1 MNAHN
6 NQQIPVVDVDQA
18 FPTMVDRNGG
28 SSGGETT
35 SGGVSPQVAQA
46 VRDVLGMRP
55 RTQDPKAF
63 LDALKASFN
72 LRLVEGHT
80 VADYVPRGAAVQSDL
95 GAVTGGQASLYR
107 RATLAR
113 SEALRILDGLTAL
126 RPDADADDMAS
137 YRTLVRDSVQRL
149 VDELGNPG
157 GPRVQMVDMYFA
169 GLTGAANP
177 APGVDADSVTGQLG
191 ALRDRFGLTDAN
203 SNTVDDEAVR
213 TSFWTLV
220 DLLTDLQTSWR
231 QQKRHFTSQAGQG
244 FLGTD
249 LILLSRLMEAAA
261 DQVEELERVLGSVL
275 IPETE
280 RRTIVL
286 HKKTGLTL
294 DGLLTWLRTFLGD
307 EGRRIAQDTGRD
319 GIVSA
324 LAPMAVEIVKTFRD
338 VLADRLNHGWR
349 APGDPSEGDQATLD
363 AERCCPVLYLPVGCC
378 TELPAGMYSARV
390 RVAVASLCRLL
401 MDLARTAQRIGRYA
415 QPILLNVTFRNVYRR
430 DDVVEVDIRGIN
442 LRPEHVPAFYVGPWT
457 GDDCSLDQ
465 LDPEQVIRPL
475 RGSSTADEDS
485 LVAFFRVKD
494 LERLLVP
501 DPSRPALVQ
510 AQADLLAP
518 ASAPAG
524 AAGGSGGP
532 QPVMDAAGG
541 VPNRLWDYINP
552 AGGGGAGGR
561 GGGGGGGG
569 AFTTPAEV
577 WPLLLVDGESGRP
590 AMAPM
595 TVSYPQGLST
605 LAPVSV
611 HGISGTDW
619 RPIKRDEQ
627 YRITD
632 EPDVHPGPRYPRPPG
647 AGADPRVTVAGVV
660 ELTRRYRRSYADLCT
675 ARSDAAVARQTLEL
689 LTPRL
694 KGARPERK
702 KTLEA
707 EIEGAKTDLV
717 VADQRVEALT
727 SEVHDLEHQ
736 IDRAHAEMA
745 GTDSDVPEGE

>member
-1 MNAHN
+1 VNAYN

-18 FPTMVDRNGG
+18 FPAMVDRSNG
-28 SSGGETT
+28 SSGGDTAG
-35 SGGVSPQVAQA
+35 GGVSPQVAQA

-107 RATLAR
+107 RATIAR
-113 SEALRILDGLTAL
+113 TEALRILDSLTAL

-157 GPRVQMVDMYFA
+157 GPRVQMVNMYFA
-169 GLTGAANP
+169 GLTGAAKP
-177 APGVDADSVTGQLG
+177 AAGVDADGVTGQLG

-220 DLLTDLQTSWR
+220 DLITDLQTSWR
-231 QQKRHFTSQAGQG
+231 QQRQHFTSQAGQG

-261 DQVEELERVLGSVL
+261 DQVDELERVLGSVL

-324 LAPMAVEIVKTFRD
+324 LAPMAVELVKTFRD
-338 VLADRLNHGWR
+338 VLADRVNYGWR
-349 APGDPSEGDQATLD
+349 KVGDQGEGEYAELD
-363 AERCCPVLYLPVGCC
+363 DERCCPVLYLPVGCC
-378 TELPAGMYSARV
+378 SELPAGMYSARV

-415 QPILLNVTFRNVYRR
+415 RPTLLNVTFRSVFRR

-442 LRPEHVPAFYVGPWT
+442 LRPEHIPAFYIGPWV

-465 LDPEQVIRPL
+465 LDPKQVIRPL
-475 RGSSTADEDS
+475 RGSSTTDDDS
-485 LVAFFRVKD
+485 IVAFFRIKD
-494 LERLLVP
+494 IDKLLTSYP
-501 DPSRPALVQ
+501 Q
-510 AQADLLAP
+510 HTTTYAQADLMAP
-518 ASAPAG
+518 TSAPDS
-524 AAGGSGGP
+524 AAGKGSGPGSGG
-532 QPVMDAAGG
+532 GG
-541 VPNRLWDYINP
+541 QVTQSYAWASNRLWDHIKPTSSGEGN
-552 AGGGGAGGR
+552 
-561 GGGGGGGG
+561 G

-577 WPLLLVDGESGRP
+577 WPLVLFDGESGRP

-595 TVSYPQGLST
+595 SVTYPQGLST
-605 LAPVSV
+605 LAPVPVQGLSP
-611 HGISGTDW
+611 SDW
-619 RPIKRDEQ
+619 NKIRRDERF
-627 YRITD
+627 RITD
-632 EPDVHPGPRYPRPPG
+632 EPDVHPGPNYPRAPKRGATPG
-647 AGADPRVTVAGVV
+647 VTIGSIVDLTHHHRQKVAALASVTTGH
-660 ELTRRYRRSYADLCT
+660 ELAT
-675 ARSDAAVARQTLEL
+675 
-689 LTPRL
+689 
-694 KGARPERK
+694 
-702 KTLEA
+702 
-707 EIEGAKTDLV
+707 
-717 VADQRVEALT
+717 QRVELLSERLPNARGDRKIELEQQIGKAE
-727 SEVHDLEHQ
+727 SEVAATEKKIATLTPEVADLEQQ
-736 IDRAHAEMA
+736 IDRAHAAMA
-745 GTDSDVPEGE
+745 GTNPDTPEGE